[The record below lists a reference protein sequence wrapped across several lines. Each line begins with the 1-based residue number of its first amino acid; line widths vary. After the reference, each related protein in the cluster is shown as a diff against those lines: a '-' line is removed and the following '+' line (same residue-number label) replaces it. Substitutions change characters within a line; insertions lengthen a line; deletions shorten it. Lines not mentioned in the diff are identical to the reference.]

1 MSFNPENKRYFSLKV
16 SQNGPKAGNSAFI
29 NIEDVMGNKRSVVTT
44 SNNLYNHFCRD
55 MWLETSGSTK
65 FIYTS
70 SDAVVHQING
80 ALFFSADQKTS
91 WRDAVE
97 KAYQAQKK

>member
-1 MSFNPENKRYFSLKV
+1 
-16 SQNGPKAGNSAFI
+16 
-29 NIEDVMGNKRSVVTT
+29 
-44 SNNLYNHFCRD
+44 
-55 MWLETSGSTK
+55 MWLETSGSTR

-70 SDAVVHQING
+70 SDAVVHQIDG